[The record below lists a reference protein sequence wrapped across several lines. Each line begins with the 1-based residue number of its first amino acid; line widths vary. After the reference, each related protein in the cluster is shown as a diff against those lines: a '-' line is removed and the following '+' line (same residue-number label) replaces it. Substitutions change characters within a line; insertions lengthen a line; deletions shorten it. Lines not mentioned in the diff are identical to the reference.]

1 MLCYIVLYCPML
13 CYIVL
18 CCVMLRYVVVCFVM
32 LCYVFLCITMLCYV
46 ALCCGMLYYVMPCC
60 AMLWFVVL
68 CFSMYYYVVLC
79 CAMLWNVVLCYAML
93 RYVVVCCAMLFC
105 VLLCCATA
113 FLLCEVVLYC
123 PIFYFS
129 LYVVPCYA
137 NFSYFVHNSAMSW
150 SVVFFGFVVLSC
162 LYCRQLNLA
171 VPLMFCL
178 CLFRTFKY
186 LSVIKVHPEEGLS
199 VDRDWTW
206 STVNELH
213 SGLTCL
219 WHRGPLANG
228 LKNKM

>member
-1 MLCYIVLYCPML
+1 ML

-32 LCYVFLCITMLCYV
+32 LCYVFLCITMLYYV
-46 ALCCGMLYYVMPCC
+46 VLCCGMLYYVMPCC

-68 CFSMYYYVVLC
+68 CCSVYYYVVLVLSYYVKLFYIVPYFTFRC
-79 CAMLWNVVLCYAML
+79 MLCLVMQTFPILYTTLPCHGQLCFL
-93 RYVVVCCAMLFC
+93 G
-105 VLLCCATA
+105 LLC
-113 FLLCEVVLYC
+113 L
-123 PIFYFS
+123 
-129 LYVVPCYA
+129 
-137 NFSYFVHNSAMSW
+137 
-150 SVVFFGFVVLSC
+150 VVFIAFVVLSC

-228 LKNKM
+228 LKNKMWQEWKWTCWGNLNRVGKNVK